1 MSAKSH
7 RGRLGQAVNLAI
19 RKLGS
24 RKRASRAGPPPHPP
38 SLPRFLPAQRE
49 SLWVPNRQQ
58 KRSQLRDAEGRV
70 GGGEGGLGRREA
82 CRGRLEDLSAPA
94 GRKENASVPRPWVT
108 QAEPPWRAVSPLP
121 CVPREQAPGGNDPGL
136 VFPQRS
142 GTVSGSALRV

>member
-7 RGRLGQAVNLAI
+7 RGRLGRAVNLAI

-82 CRGRLEDLSAPA
+82 CRGRLEDLSAPQA
-94 GRKENASVPRPWVT
+94 GRKMLLSPGPGSLRQNLLGG
-108 QAEPPWRAVSPLP
+108 QSPLCP
-121 CVPREQAPGGNDPGL
+121 
-136 VFPQRS
+136 VFPGNRPLGEMTRDLFFPRGLAQSR
-142 GTVSGSALRV
+142 AQP